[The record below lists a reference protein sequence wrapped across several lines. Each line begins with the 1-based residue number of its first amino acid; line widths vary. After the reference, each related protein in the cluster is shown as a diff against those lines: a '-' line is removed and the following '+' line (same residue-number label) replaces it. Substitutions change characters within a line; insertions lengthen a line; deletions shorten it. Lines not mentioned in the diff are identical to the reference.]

1 MSNECVLIVGVR
13 SAQAKEL
20 SRAYTHIDF
29 SFITDQ
35 QKQTKPCSGNIDR
48 FDRIINMTKFSSHLS
63 HKAYRRHKGYCMV
76 NGGLTSLKQAI
87 EA

>member
-1 MSNECVLIVGVR
+1 MANECMLIVGVR
-13 SAQAKEL
+13 SEHANMLREMYKN
-20 SRAYTHIDF
+20 IDF

-35 QKQTKPCSGNIDR
+35 RKQTKPDNDISH

>member
-1 MSNECVLIVGVR
+1 MANECILVVGVR
-13 SAQAKEL
+13 SEHANMLREMYKN
-20 SRAYTHIDF
+20 IDF

-35 QKQTKPCSGNIDR
+35 RKQTKPVNDISH

-87 EA
+87 GA

>member
-1 MSNECVLIVGVR
+1 MANECILVVGVR
-13 SAQAKEL
+13 SEHANMLREVYKN
-20 SRAYTHIDF
+20 IDF

-35 QKQTKPCSGNIDR
+35 RKQTKPVNDISH

>member
-1 MSNECVLIVGVR
+1 MANECMLIVGVR
-13 SAQAKEL
+13 SEHANMLREMYKN
-20 SRAYTHIDF
+20 IDF

-35 QKQTKPCSGNIDR
+35 RKQTKPVNDISH
-48 FDRIINMTKFSSHLS
+48 FDRIINMTKFPSHLN

-87 EA
+87 GA

>member
-1 MSNECVLIVGVR
+1 MANECMLIVGVR
-13 SAQAKEL
+13 SEHANMLREMYKN
-20 SRAYTHIDF
+20 IDF

-35 QKQTKPCSGNIDR
+35 RKQTKPVNDISH

>member
-1 MSNECVLIVGVR
+1 MANECMLVVGIR
-13 SAQAKEL
+13 SEHANMLREMYKN
-20 SRAYTHIDF
+20 IDF

-35 QKQTKPCSGNIDR
+35 RKQTKPVNDISH

>member
-1 MSNECVLIVGVR
+1 MANECMLIVGVR
-13 SAQAKEL
+13 SEHANMLREMYKN
-20 SRAYTHIDF
+20 IDF

-35 QKQTKPCSGNIDR
+35 RKQTKPVNDISH

-76 NGGLTSLKQAI
+76 NGVLTSLKQAI

>member
-1 MSNECVLIVGVR
+1 MANECVLVVGVR
-13 SAQAKEL
+13 SEHANMLREMYKN
-20 SRAYTHIDF
+20 IDF

-35 QKQTKPCSGNIDR
+35 RKQTKPVNDISH

-87 EA
+87 GA

>member
-1 MSNECVLIVGVR
+1 MSNECMLIVGIR
-13 SAQAKEL
+13 SEHANMLREMYKN
-20 SRAYTHIDF
+20 IDF

-35 QKQTKPCSGNIDR
+35 RKQTKPVNDISH

>member
-1 MSNECVLIVGVR
+1 MANECMLVVGVR
-13 SAQAKEL
+13 SEHANMLREMYKN
-20 SRAYTHIDF
+20 IDF

-35 QKQTKPCSGNIDR
+35 RKQTKPVNDISH

>member
-1 MSNECVLIVGVR
+1 MANECILVVGVR
-13 SAQAKEL
+13 SEHANMLREMYKN
-20 SRAYTHIDF
+20 IDF

-35 QKQTKPCSGNIDR
+35 RKQTKPVNDISH